1 MNRRQLLTTLTA
13 IPLTTWAARLK
24 TLTYNP
30 KTSPLAAIAHKI
42 KHTPTTTDPY
52 WVTFNPKN
60 FTAHPKWM
68 KTLTNLDNT
77 TKKLSED

>member
-30 KTSPLAAIAHKI
+30 KTSPLTAIAHKI
-42 KHTPTTTDPY
+42 KHIPVSPEWKALFPMTPLMNKPNQTDNS
-52 WVTFNPKN
+52 TR
-60 FTAHPKWM
+60 
-68 KTLTNLDNT
+68 
-77 TKKLSED
+77 KLGED